1 MNKGRRVL
9 YTSVF
14 GGFEKIWPPLDRTP
28 GLEHIVVQDDK
39 KPPRGWVA
47 PRDQGEYATSPR
59 LANRRQKM
67 LFQESLG
74 GCTSTLYVDANVRPV
89 ANLSELFLKF
99 EASAADLAMYPHYA
113 RSTVQAEAQACL
125 ARNKVEHPER
135 VPEELAYYEGAGF
148 PDTGG
153 MWEGSVIF
161 KNQRS
166 QRLEAA
172 MREWWELY
180 SRFETRDQFSLP
192 FVIWKHGLSVLNLD
206 EQPLGRDHY
215 FVRLQHSSAGL
226 GNRLARYLQARASEN
241 RLWSAAH
248 GLGRSLKRSG

>member
-1 MNKGRRVL
+1 MTVQRVL

-14 GGFEKIWPPLDRTP
+14 GGFEAIWPPLDHTP
-28 GLEHIVVQDDK
+28 GLEHIAICDTEKVPV
-39 KPPRGWVA
+39 GWSSA
-47 PRDQGEYATSPR
+47 EGQWTDAESPR
-59 LANRRQKM
+59 LSNRRQKM
-67 LFQESLG
+67 LFHESLG
-74 GCTSTLYVDANVRPV
+74 GCISSLYVDANVRPV
-89 ANLSELFLKF
+89 ADLSDLFRRF
-99 EASAADLAMYPHYA
+99 EASGADLAMYPHYA
-113 RSTVQAEAQACL
+113 RASVRSEAQACL

-135 VPEELAYYEGAGF
+135 VPEELAYYEEAGF
-148 PDTGG
+148 PDTAG

-206 EQPLGRDHY
+206 QQPLGRDHY